1 MDAGKEKRAAFA
13 ALVIRGL
20 AARGAAG
27 GRAKGPGAIGAELP
41 ASSPPGLAPSAAGNE
56 EPGKAEVRRSA
67 PRPDGQALLAAAR
80 AWAGSE
86 GMEIIP
92 SCCFSC
98 NTACELLVFRRKSD
112 GRVMKIEGDP
122 SSPVTKGVLCPKGLA
137 AVDLLYN
144 PERLK
149 KPLRRIG
156 PKDRNSMEPVQW
168 EEVSWDDAL
177 DEVADK
183 ILGFR
188 EREGAR
194 SVAFLEGTRRGWSR
208 VYSRLAN
215 AFGTPNH
222 GAAGWAQ
229 CLWPRLVD
237 CKVTFGAQYSEA
249 CDFPNTRCV
258 LVWGSNPA
266 STWPILGADIMDAV
280 ERGSK
285 LIVVDPRLSET
296 AAKADLWLRLRPGT
310 DTDLALGMLN
320 VILKGNLYD
329 RDFVSNWTSGFDA
342 LAEDISWRS
351 PEVTQRLTGVPAGLV
366 LAAARLFASTS
377 PACISRC
384 VSVDQTADSIQICRA
399 LSILA
404 AVTGNIDVPGGN
416 VAVSLRGERSQNT
429 HEFILADQI
438 GPESLKDRAGYHT
451 YPLLCG
457 ALSPVPS
464 NHMPGFWEQ
473 VASGQPY
480 RIKAALI
487 FGSNAA
493 VSYTNSRRVR
503 DGIGQLEFL
512 AVCDQFMTETARM
525 ADIVLPASSWLE
537 RDNVVSSFQTANE
550 YTVFQQP
557 CASIGESRS
566 DVAIIGDL
574 AERLGLG
581 KLFWK
586 NPRDLYDYLL
596 SPTGLSF
603 GQALEKRRLYAPL
616 VFGTSRKTGFK
627 TPSGKVELYSSLL
640 EAEGVDPIPRGTA
653 KEEAMGRASG
663 DGEVARVVGGPSFEP
678 YPFVFSTGARSIFF
692 RHTENRRNPW
702 LIAREPRPLVYIN
715 DETAAGLGISEGE
728 PVEVFTFTGSALMY
742 AKLEPEVAPDF
753 VQAVP
758 GWEGRGNI
766 NYALGWEN
774 FAEGIGTVPMRGL
787 RCGIRKVS
795 DGR

>member
-13 ALVIRGL
+13 ASVIQGL

-27 GRAKGPGAIGAELP
+27 RRMEETR
-41 ASSPPGLAPSAAGNE
+41 SAGINQGDSEA
-56 EPGKAEVRRSA
+56 RRSA
-67 PRPDGQALLAAAR
+67 PRPDGQALLAASQ
-80 AWAGSE
+80 AWARSE
-86 GMEIIP
+86 GLEVIP

-112 GRVMKIEGDP
+112 GRVLKIEGDP

-149 KPLRRIG
+149 KPLRRVG
-156 PKDRNSMEPVQW
+156 PKVRNSADPVRW
-168 EEVSWDDAL
+168 EEISWDEAL
-177 DEVADK
+177 DEVAGK

-280 ERGSK
+280 ERGAK

-296 AAKADLWLRLRPGT
+296 AAKADLWLRLKPGA

-320 VILKGNLYD
+320 VIVTEKLYD
-329 RDFVSNWTSGFDA
+329 QDFVRDWTSGFEA
-342 LAEDISWRS
+342 LVGDIGWRS
-351 PEVTQRLTGVPAGLV
+351 PEITQELTGVPADLV
-366 LAAARLFASTS
+366 TEAARLFAAA

-384 VSVDQTADSIQICRA
+384 VSVDQTADSVQTCRA
-399 LSILA
+399 LSILSA
-404 AVTGNIDVPGGN
+404 ITGNVDAPGGN
-416 VAVSLRGERSQNT
+416 VAVSLRGEKSQNT
-429 HEFILADQI
+429 HEFILADRI
-438 GPESLKDRAGYHT
+438 GPESLKDRSGYDT

-457 ALSPVPS
+457 PLSPVPS
-464 NHMPGFWEQ
+464 NHMPSFWEH
-473 VASGQPY
+473 VASGKPY

-493 VSYTNSRRVR
+493 VSYTNSKRVR
-503 DGIGQLEFL
+503 EGIGELEFL
-512 AVCDQFMTETARM
+512 AVCDQFMTETAKL

-537 RDNVVSSFQTANE
+537 RDNVISSFQTANE
-550 YTVFQQP
+550 YTVFQQS
-557 CASIGESRS
+557 CAKIGESRS

-581 KLFWK
+581 DLFWK
-586 NPRDLYDYLL
+586 DPRDLYDYLL
-596 SPTGLSF
+596 APTGLSF

-616 VFGTSRKTGFK
+616 VFGTSRKNGFK

-640 EAEGVDPIPRGTA
+640 EAEGADPIPGGTG
-653 KEEAMGRASG
+653 KEEAIKKAAGVA
-663 DGEVARVVGGPSFEP
+663 GEPSLES
-678 YPFVFSTGARSIFF
+678 YPFAFSTGARSIFF

-702 LIAREPRPLVYIN
+702 LIAREPRPLVYVN
-715 DETAAGLGISEGE
+715 DETAEGLGVSDGE
-728 PVEVFTFTGSALMY
+728 LVEVFTPAGSALMY

-758 GWEGRGNI
+758 GWEGKGNI
-766 NYALGWEN
+766 NFALGWDK
-774 FAEGIGTVPMRGL
+774 FADGIGTVPMRGL

-795 DGR
+795 DDR